1 MSYLVP
7 KSFWSFPS
15 LVDEEDW
22 GYMSNL
28 PSGLSLSEDD
38 KSVYAEAAIPGVN
51 PKDVDITFE
60 KGIVKITASSKK
72 EEKEGRKFWKRSQSE
87 FSYQFSVPAD
97 VDMSKD
103 PDADVEDG
111 VIRLV
116 FIKTAKAQP
125 RKIALK
131 SK

>member
-38 KSVYAEAAIPGVN
+38 KSVYAEAAMPGVDS
-51 PKDVDITFE
+51 KDVDVTFE
-60 KGIVKITASSKK
+60 KGIVKIVASTKK
-72 EEKEGRKFWKRSQSE
+72 EEKQGRKFWKRSQSE

-97 VDMSKD
+97 VDMTAEPEAQVKNGVLHLTFSKS
-103 PDADVEDG
+103 P
-111 VIRLV
+111 
-116 FIKTAKAQP
+116 KALP
-125 RKIALK
+125 KKIAVK
-131 SK
+131 